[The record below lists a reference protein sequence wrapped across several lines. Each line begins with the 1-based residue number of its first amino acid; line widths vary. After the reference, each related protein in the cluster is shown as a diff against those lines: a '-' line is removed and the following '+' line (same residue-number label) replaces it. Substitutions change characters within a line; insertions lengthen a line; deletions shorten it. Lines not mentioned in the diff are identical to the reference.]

1 MRTTNRTFRKLA
13 TGTALVATAA
23 LALAG
28 CAAGGG
34 STGGEPGGSDG
45 EKIVVGFTSPIA
57 ANSYVTAITEAAQAV
72 IEGAGGEF
80 ILRDAN
86 LDPNQQVTDIEYF
99 ISQGVDAIIVE
110 MPPVYEAIQ
119 PSLQAAHDAGI
130 AIIAHNVAMDYSAEA
145 PEAPMDA
152 QIIDNRAEAAKMQFD
167 YIEEHAPEGGKILFV
182 GGPAP
187 SPAIVSSEEE
197 FVKLVE
203 QSDKFEVY
211 DLVHNM
217 TDDIAGAQPL
227 VAAALAADKGIVAV
241 AAYNDPSAVGAA
253 QAGLDAGRDLVIV
266 GLQAQ
271 PEGIDAI
278 KAGILAA
285 TVDLHII
292 ESGALLGELAL
303 DSQKDGTD
311 WRKNHLVAPTLF
323 DTSNIDSFVSWDEQ
337 LAALRNS

>member
-1 MRTTNRTFRKLA
+1 MVKTNGAFRRLA

-28 CAAGGG
+28 CSAEGGANGG
-34 STGGEPGGSDG
+34 SETNEGGAA
-45 EKIVVGFTSPIA
+45 ITVGFTSPIA

-86 LDPNQQVTDIEYF
+86 LDPNQQVTDIEFF

-119 PSLQAAHDAGI
+119 PALQAAQDAGI
-130 AIIAHNVAMDYSAEA
+130 AIIAHNVDMDYEANA

-152 QIIDNRAEAAKMQFD
+152 QVIDNRVEAAKLQFE
-167 YIEEHAPEGGKILFV
+167 YIAEHVPDGGKILFV

-187 SPAIVSSEEE
+187 SPAIVSSEDE

-203 QSDKFEVY
+203 ESDNFELY
-211 DLVHNM
+211 DLVNNM

-227 VAAALAADKGIVAV
+227 VAAALAADPGIVAI

-253 QAGLDAGRDLVIV
+253 QAGLDANRDLVIV

-278 KAGILAA
+278 EAGTLAA

-303 DSQKDGTD
+303 KSLNDGPE
-311 WRKNHLVAPTLF
+311 WRKNYLIAPTLF
-323 DTSNIDSFVSWDEQ
+323 DATNIDDFVSWDEQ
-337 LAALRNS
+337 LAALR

>member
-1 MRTTNRTFRKLA
+1 MRTNNRTFRRIA

-28 CAAGGG
+28 CAAGGDANG
-34 STGGEPGGSDG
+34 GGESGGG
-45 EKIVVGFTSPIA
+45 EKITVGFTSPIA

-86 LDPNQQVTDIEYF
+86 LDPNQQVTDIEFF

-130 AIIAHNVAMDYSAEA
+130 AIIAHNVDMDYEANA

-152 QIIDNRAEAAKMQFD
+152 QVIDNRIEAAKLQFE
-167 YIEEHAPEGGKILFV
+167 YIAEHVPDGGKVLFV

-187 SPAIVSSEEE
+187 SPAIVSSEDE

-203 QSDKFEVY
+203 ESENFELY
-211 DLVHNM
+211 DLVNNM
-217 TDDIAGAQPL
+217 TDDISGAQPL
-227 VAAALAADKGIVAV
+227 VAAALAADPGIVAI

-253 QAGLDAGRDLVIV
+253 QAGLDANRDLVIV

-271 PEGIDAI
+271 PEGVDAI
-278 KAGILAA
+278 KAGTLAA

-303 DSQKDGTD
+303 GSLNGGTE
-311 WRKNHLVAPTLF
+311 WRKNYLIAPTLF
-323 DTSNIDSFVSWDEQ
+323 DATNIDDFVSWDEQ
-337 LAALRNS
+337 LAALR

>member
-1 MRTTNRTFRKLA
+1 MKTNNRTFRRIA

-28 CAAGGG
+28 CASGGDANGGG
-34 STGGEPGGSDG
+34 ESGGG
-45 EKIVVGFTSPIA
+45 EKITVGFTSPIA

-86 LDPNQQVTDIEYF
+86 LDPNQQVTDIEFF

-130 AIIAHNVAMDYSAEA
+130 AIIAHNVDMDYEANA

-152 QIIDNRAEAAKMQFD
+152 QVIDNRIEAAKLQFE
-167 YIEEHAPEGGKILFV
+167 YIAEHVPDGGKILFV

-187 SPAIVSSEEE
+187 SPAIVSSEDE

-203 QSDKFEVY
+203 ESENFELY
-211 DLVHNM
+211 DLVNNM
-217 TDDIAGAQPL
+217 TDDISGAQPL
-227 VAAALAADKGIVAV
+227 VAAALAADPGIVAI

-253 QAGLDAGRDLVIV
+253 QAGLDANRDLVIV

-271 PEGIDAI
+271 PEGVDAI
-278 KAGILAA
+278 KAGTLAA

-303 DSQKDGTD
+303 GSLNGGTE
-311 WRKNHLVAPTLF
+311 WRKNYLIAPTLF
-323 DTSNIDSFVSWDEQ
+323 DATNIDDFVSWDEQ
-337 LAALRNS
+337 LAALR